1 MFLDRRRVSNG
12 RRNAASNEADK
23 IMDSAERQLDF
34 GLIANF
40 VHQVINP
47 LNAVSGTLSNLIDG
61 TIQGSRREQRLRA
74 ARAQLET
81 TILLVRNL
89 AYFSGISLD
98 PTNVNPG
105 HILQPC
111 VVPKI
116 ILEAAQ
122 FFAEIGENKGITIRL
137 TDRRTQFTV
146 KGNPD
151 LLRQVFMNL
160 FDNGI
165 KYGLKNSTLSIE
177 PWVQRNTEV
186 LLIRISGQ
194 SVGVSPGES
203 AKLFD
208 LGYRGDRARDQVSSG
223 TGLGLYICRTIME
236 SVFKGSI
243 ELEVG
248 TSDKVSFLLRFP
260 GPFL

>member
-1 MFLDRRRVSNG
+1 MASAKRNVSREQKTN
-12 RRNAASNEADK
+12 
-23 IMDSAERQLDF
+23 MDSASRQLDF

-98 PTNVNPG
+98 PSNDNPG

-111 VVPKI
+111 VVPRI

-122 FFAEIGENKGITIRL
+122 FFAEVGENKGIVITL
-137 TDRRTQFTV
+137 SDKRTQFTV
-146 KGNPD
+146 QGNPD

-165 KYGLKNSTLSIE
+165 KYGLRNSTLLIE
-177 PWVQRNTEV
+177 PWVQRHTGG
-186 LLIRISGQ
+186 LLIRVSGP
-194 SVGVSPGES
+194 SVGVSPGEN

-208 LGYRGDRARDQVSSG
+208 LGFRGDRARDQVSSG

-236 SVFKGSI
+236 AVFKGSI
-243 ELEVG
+243 EVE
-248 TSDKVSFLLRFP
+248 TAATDRVSFLLRFP
-260 GPFL
+260 GPLL

>member
-12 RRNAASNEADK
+12 RRNVASNEADK

-151 LLRQVFMNL
+151 LLRQVFM
-160 FDNGI
+160 
-165 KYGLKNSTLSIE
+165 T
-177 PWVQRNTEV
+177 
-186 LLIRISGQ
+186 
-194 SVGVSPGES
+194 
-203 AKLFD
+203 
-208 LGYRGDRARDQVSSG
+208 
-223 TGLGLYICRTIME
+223 
-236 SVFKGSI
+236 
-243 ELEVG
+243 
-248 TSDKVSFLLRFP
+248 
-260 GPFL
+260 